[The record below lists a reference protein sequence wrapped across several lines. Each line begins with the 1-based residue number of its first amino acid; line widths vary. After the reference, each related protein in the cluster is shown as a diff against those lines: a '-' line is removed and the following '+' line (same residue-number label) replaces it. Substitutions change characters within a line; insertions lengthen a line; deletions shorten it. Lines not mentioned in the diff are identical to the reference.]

1 MLFLVLLLFCLY
13 ASAAFDYSIC
23 PSKRQN
29 ETERT
34 LTQRRLTVKE
44 WKKCGPTAASEF
56 DETNSTLSQRKRI
69 SVPLRPSTA
78 AEWAACP
85 HQRAD
90 GIKYA
95 IKYCDPDKDGLIC
108 WEEVAQAK
116 NDLLS
121 TSEKVFLLFAAPEL
135 IMKHCAGEDGYISQK
150 DFETRRDTCLRNC
163 ESVLNFYEYFVDR
176 AVEKNYHPKPIRCS
190 AKKTPE
196 LIEEG
201 RKAVIA
207 LKDIYTQQ

>member
-1 MLFLVLLLFCLY
+1 MIIVLFCIF
-13 ASAAFDYSIC
+13 AMATSFDNSIC
-23 PSKRQN
+23 PKHREH
-29 ETERT
+29 ETEQN
-34 LTQRRLTVKE
+34 LTQRRLSVDE
-44 WKKCGPTAASEF
+44 WKKCGPSAVSEF
-56 DETNSTLSQRKRI
+56 DETAYNATHKRI
-69 SVPLRPSTA
+69 SVPMRPSTP

-85 HQRAD
+85 HQRNE

-95 IKYCDPDKDGLIC
+95 VKYCDPDRDGLIC

-121 TSEKVFLLFAAPEL
+121 TTEKVFLLFAAPEL
-135 IMKHCAGEDGYISQK
+135 IMKHCAGDDGYISQK
-150 DFETRRDTCLRNC
+150 DFEMRRETCLRNC

-176 AVEKNYHPKPIRCS
+176 AVAKNYHPEPIRCS

-201 RKAVIA
+201 RKAVLA
-207 LKDIYTQQ
+207 LKDVYDQK